1 MATLTSPG
9 VSVSVI
15 DESAYAGSGEGTVP
29 FILIATAENKTTPDG
44 ASVAEGTTASN
55 AGVLYRITSQRE
67 LLQTFGDPTF
77 QSIGGTVLNGS
88 PINEY
93 GLLAAQSFLGISNG
107 AYVMRADID
116 LAGLEPT
123 TVPPTSPVATGT
135 IWIDTDE
142 SEFGLHSLVQDP
154 TDPTDVIWQAQAIDF
169 VFTGFPDDL
178 LGADGQFGVYTD
190 TATGEIKYLEKAGGT
205 WVGLFVPDSAGST
218 LPGKIIASDVYPV
231 NDGTGSPFTT
241 DDISFAWWIKTA
253 PNNNGINLS
262 FKIKTDI
269 QFESI
274 TAPAVAFTTDN
285 ATTEAAAAVKLGGTP
300 VAGDY
305 YIRVTGISSSTAID
319 DDGTSKAEL
328 YEYDGSAWN
337 LVINYEASATA
348 PLGVAVENTY
358 WFNSDVGLNSEGGST
373 VDILIN
379 NGIGSWEN
387 VTLPGIDALD
397 MTGDFYQGG
406 GPQLYSQTLDPLDD
420 STKEVVE
427 LDIWLDTADIDN
439 YPALYRFK
447 ANRWNK
453 IDLTDQ
459 TTPSGIVFGDARPG
473 PFADI
478 DGSGIGQGINNGGDS
493 VGTPPN
499 LDIDVPDPDLYPAG
513 MILWNTRYSSLNV
526 KQREFNRLIY
536 IDAGEE
542 IFEDRWVSVSGTN
555 ADGSL
560 RTGEDAQR
568 AVVTQK
574 FAEVLVA
581 NEEIRSDAI
590 SFNLIATPGYPEV
603 IDEMVTLN
611 VDRKETAFVVGDTPF
626 TLRSNGTLLQNW
638 ASNANNVAS
647 NGQDGLITADPY
659 LGVYYP
665 SGLAT
670 NTDGTEVVVPASHM
684 VLRTIAFSDQVGYPW
699 FAPAGLQRGR
709 VSNAVSVGYVDDEGE
724 YVPVTLN
731 EGIRNV
737 LYQNGINPITFIP
750 GSGIVVY
757 GQKTRNPLASA
768 LDRVNVARLIN
779 YIRKRSDEIARP
791 YLFEPNDK
799 QTRVSVLDTFSRFF
813 AELVTLRGVQDF
825 LVVCDESNNTPARI
839 DRNELWIDIAIQPTK
854 AVEFIYIPI
863 RIRNTG
869 ESLS

>member
-15 DESAYAGSGEGTVP
+15 DESAYAGSGEGTIP

-44 ASVAEGTTASN
+44 ASVADGTTAAN

-116 LAGLEPT
+116 LASLEPT
-123 TVPPTSPVATGT
+123 TLPPTSEVLAGT
-135 IWIDTDE
+135 VWLDTDE
-142 SEFGLHSLVQDP
+142 SEFGLHALVQDP
-154 TDPTDVIWQAQAIDF
+154 ADPSGVLWQAQTIDF
-169 VFTGFPDDL
+169 AFVGTPDDAV
-178 LGADGQFGVYTD
+178 GTD
-190 TATGEIKYLEKAGGT
+190 SQYAVSVNANGSIEYLVKASGT
-205 WVGLFVPDSAGST
+205 WVGLFVPDSNSGT
-218 LPGKIIASDVYPV
+218 VPGKLIASDVYPV
-231 NDGTGSPFTT
+231 NDATDTPFVTA
-241 DDISFAWWIKTA
+241 DISFSWWIKTA
-253 PNNNGINLS
+253 PNNNGIDLS
-262 FKIKTDI
+262 FKIKTAI

-274 TAPAVAFTTDN
+274 TAPAVAFDTDG
-285 ATTEAAAAVKLGGTP
+285 ATTAAAAAVKLGGTP
-300 VAGDY
+300 VTGDY
-305 YIRVTGISSSTAID
+305 YVSVSGTSSSTAGGD
-319 DDGTSKAEL
+319 EGASNAGL
-328 YEYDGSAWN
+328 YKYDGAAWN
-337 LVINYEASATA
+337 LVAGYEAGANA
-348 PLGVAVENTY
+348 PRGLAVDNAY
-358 WFNSDVGLNSEGGST
+358 WFNGDIGLNGQGSST

-379 NGIGSWEN
+379 NGTGSWEN
-387 VTLPGIDALD
+387 FTLPGIAGAD
-397 MTGDFYQGG
+397 MIGDFSRSGT
-406 GPQLYSQTLDPLDD
+406 PQLYSQTLNPLVD
-420 STKEVVE
+420 STKTVVDY
-427 LDIWLDTADIDN
+427 DIWIDTADVDN
-439 YPALYRFK
+439 YPVIYRFK

-453 IDLTDQ
+453 IDLSDQ
-459 TTPSGIVFGDARPG
+459 TTPNGIVFGDARVSPV
-473 PFADI
+473 ADL
-478 DGSGIGQGINNGGDS
+478 DGSGVGQGINNGGDDVAS
-493 VGTPPN
+493 PPS

-526 KQREFNRLIY
+526 KQRKLDRLIY

-574 FAEVLVA
+574 FAEVLVS
-581 NEEIRSDAI
+581 NEELRSDAI

-611 VDRKETAFVVGDTPF
+611 VDRKETAFIVGDTPF
-626 TLRSNGTLLQNW
+626 TLRSNGTVLQNW
-638 ASNANNVAS
+638 ASNADNVAS

-709 VSNAVSVGYVDDEGE
+709 VSNAVSVGYVDSEGE

-731 EGIRNV
+731 EGLRNV
-737 LYQNGINPITFIP
+737 LYTNGINPITFIP

-799 QTRVSVLDTFSRFF
+799 QTRVSVLDSFSRFF
-813 AELVTLRGVQDF
+813 AEIVTLRGVQDF

-854 AVEFIYIPI
+854 SVEFIYIPI

-869 ESLS
+869 EDLA

>member
-44 ASVAEGTTASN
+44 ASVADGTTASN

-93 GLLAAQSFLGISNG
+93 GLLAAQSFLGISNS

-116 LAGLEPT
+116 LASLEPT
-123 TVPPTSPVATGT
+123 TLPPTSPVPTGT
-135 IWIDTDE
+135 VWLDTDE
-142 SEFGLHSLVQDP
+142 SEFGLHTLIQDP
-154 TDPTDVIWQAQAIDF
+154 NDPNDVVWQATPIDF

-178 LGADGQFGVYTD
+178 LGDNGQFGIYTD
-190 TATGEIKYLEKAGGT
+190 TVTGEIKYLEKAGGT
-205 WVGLFVPDSAGST
+205 WVGLFVPDTLAS
-218 LPGKIIASDVYPV
+218 LPGKIIVSDVYPV
-231 NDGTGSPFTT
+231 NDANGTPFDI
-241 DDISFAWWIKTA
+241 DDISYAWWIKTSA
-253 PNNNGINLS
+253 NNNGIDLS
-262 FKIKTDI
+262 FKIKTAI
-269 QFESI
+269 QFEDI
-274 TAPAVAFTTDN
+274 TAPAVAFDTDA
-285 ATTEAAAAVKLGGTP
+285 ATTETAVAIKLGGAP

-305 YIRVTGISSSTAID
+305 YVRVTGISSTTAID
-319 DDGTSKAEL
+319 DDGISKAEL
-328 YEYDGSAWN
+328 YEYDGSAWT
-337 LVINYEASATA
+337 LVTGYEASSDA
-348 PLGVAVENTY
+348 PSGVAVENAY
-358 WFNSDVGLNSEGGST
+358 WFNGDVGLNASGSST

-387 VTLPGIDALD
+387 FTLPGIDNID
-397 MTGDFYQGG
+397 MTGDLWQGG
-406 GPQLYSQTLDPLDD
+406 GPQLYLQTLDPLSD

-427 LDIWLDTADIDN
+427 LDIWLDTADLDN
-439 YPALYRFK
+439 YPALYRYK

-453 IDLTDQ
+453 IDLSDQ
-459 TTPSGIVFGDARPG
+459 TTPNGIVFGDARTNPL
-473 PFADI
+473 ADL
-478 DGSGIGQGINNGGDS
+478 DGSGVGQGINNGGNGVS
-493 VGTPPN
+493 NPPN

-526 KQREFNRLIY
+526 KQREFNRLVY

-542 IFEDRWVSVSGTN
+542 VYEDRWVSVSGTN

-560 RTGEDAQR
+560 RTGDDAQR

-574 FAEVLVA
+574 FAEILVA

-590 SFNLIATPGYPEV
+590 SFNLVATPGYPEL

-611 VDRKETAFVVGDTPF
+611 VDRKETAFIVGDTPF
-626 TLRSNGTLLQNW
+626 TLRSNGTALQNW
-638 ASNANNVAS
+638 ASNANNVAT

-684 VLRTIAFSDQVGYPW
+684 VLRTIAFNDQVGYPW

-709 VSNAVSVGYVDDEGE
+709 VSNAVSVGYVDNEGE

-757 GQKTRNPLASA
+757 GQKTRNPFESA

-779 YIRKRSDEIARP
+779 YIRQRSDEIARP

-825 LVVCDESNNTPARI
+825 LVVCDTSNNTPARI

-854 AVEFIYIPI
+854 AIEFIYIPI

-869 ESLS
+869 EDLG